1 MPLIISHLIDFHQ
14 LPLKMRLSDDTECAK
29 SQLSVSM
36 TAWTNKKGLLERG
49 FCPWCTFSRRH
60 YLKVRGKTQA
70 KANISNHAFSMSR
83 MYSTCLD
90 ESQTFTHLKATRTLN
105 WPLIRSRFEVAKA
118 EYRPFIHI
126 AFFSTNQPK
135 FSRTFAPIR
144 HGRSDAFIQPSH
156 EAQRGPHGFRCG
168 ARR

>member
-1 MPLIISHLIDFHQ
+1 MPPSVRKASIRRPL
-14 LPLKMRLSDDTECAK
+14 LPGLRRDYWNVA
-29 SQLSVSM
+29 SVQD
-36 TAWTNKKGLLERG
+36 AA
-49 FCPWCTFSRRH
+49 FSRRH

-90 ESQTFTHLKATRTLN
+90 ESQTFTHLEATRTLN

-144 HGRSDAFIQPSH
+144 HGRSDACIQPSR